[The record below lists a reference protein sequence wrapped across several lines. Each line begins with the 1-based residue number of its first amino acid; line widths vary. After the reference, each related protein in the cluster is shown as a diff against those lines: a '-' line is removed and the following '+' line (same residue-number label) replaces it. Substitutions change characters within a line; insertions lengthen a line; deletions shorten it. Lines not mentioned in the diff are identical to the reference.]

1 MRRASIWV
9 SGDEH
14 HITTRWGVLKV
25 TRLKNYLRPFF
36 NIKFAICFGI
46 AWMITNGWCYIG
58 AVLGQI
64 FKLKILRNI
73 SLAYMSF
80 LYLPFTPEKLITIP
94 IAMAL
99 QRSLFKNDP
108 KVKELL
114 INMQAQAK
122 NDWEAIKNK
131 FRRRKNNARRKL
143 TKRTNSKSRRWHDF

>member
-1 MRRASIWV
+1 
-9 SGDEH
+9 
-14 HITTRWGVLKV
+14 
-25 TRLKNYLRPFF
+25 
-36 NIKFAICFGI
+36 
-46 AWMITNGWCYIG
+46 
-58 AVLGQI
+58 
-64 FKLKILRNI
+64 
-73 SLAYMSF
+73 MSF
-80 LYLPFTPEKLITIP
+80 LYLPFTPEKLVTIP

-143 TKRTNSKSRRWHDF
+143 TKRPNSKSRRWHDF